1 MTPDTLETEANY
13 AAARAAP
20 MPAAA
25 RSPFERVLHFGE
37 SRFGLAVL
45 GGCLSIAIG
54 VHLAIGQARV
64 LLAARV
70 SLPAFYKTSEYVDV
84 QELPK
89 EEPKEEKAPEP
100 PPEPKAPSAPQD
112 VKPTEEPPPAAA
124 KAGALLT
131 APDDNPDDKDVPTFV
146 TDPNGQ
152 EYGSGVV
159 QKGGTADFGKAGA
172 AASGVPNGGGTGK
185 PAKGPVAA
193 AAPTIVPAANLSRK
207 PTLSNANACSGYFP
221 SDADDNEATVTVSLV
236 VKADGAVS
244 SVSLVSEDPRGQ
256 GFGAAAKR
264 CLSAARLAPGLDKSG
279 AAVMSATQIRIH
291 FTR

>member
-1 MTPDTLETEANY
+1 MNPDTLETEANY
-13 AAARAAP
+13 APARATPVPAP
-20 MPAAA
+20 L

-37 SRFGLAVL
+37 SRWGLAVL

-89 EEPKEEKAPEP
+89 EEPKEEPEP
-100 PPEPKAPSAPQD
+100 APEPKAPSVPQD
-112 VKPTEEPPPAAA
+112 TKPMQEPPPPAAA

-172 AASGVPNGGGTGK
+172 AASGVPSGSGTGK

-207 PTLSNANACSGYFP
+207 PTLSNANACAGYFP

-236 VKADGAVS
+236 VKADGSVS

-264 CLSAARLAPGLDKSG
+264 CLAAARLTPGVDKSG
-279 AAVMSATQIRIH
+279 ATVMSAAQIRIH